1 MAELSSSSYHDVSK
15 RAYKEYPRELIDVI
29 TSIRGDNL
37 SMVIVV
43 SHKNSVIV
51 ASIPTIS
58 CTENHGDEWT
68 YLYCLQTFN
77 AEVQFLRAL
86 LVTYHQIVLAV
97 GSRRNVHIK
106 RFSLTSRKSAGDQA
120 QWQNALR

>member
-1 MAELSSSSYHDVSK
+1 MSSSSYHDVSK

-51 ASIPTIS
+51 ASIPTIR
-58 CTENHGDEWT
+58 
-68 YLYCLQTFN
+68 LY
-77 AEVQFLRAL
+77 
-86 LVTYHQIVLAV
+86 
-97 GSRRNVHIK
+97 
-106 RFSLTSRKSAGDQA
+106 
-120 QWQNALR
+120 